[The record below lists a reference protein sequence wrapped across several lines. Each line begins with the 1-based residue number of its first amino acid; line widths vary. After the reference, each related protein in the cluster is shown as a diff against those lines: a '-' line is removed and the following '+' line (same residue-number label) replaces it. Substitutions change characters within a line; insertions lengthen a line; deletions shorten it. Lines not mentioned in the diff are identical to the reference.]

1 MGLRWKLES
10 YRAFLLAGNEGMET
24 KMELALLPGALLNP
38 KP

>member
-10 YRAFLLAGNEGMET
+10 YRAFLLAGNEGMEA
-24 KMELALLPGALLNP
+24 KMELALLPGGSP